1 MSSSEPVA
9 QFFRPVN
16 HASAVFAELAEAFR
30 MNLVV
35 AVARRQHSNLRS
47 PVSSP
52 NAGATGGASANGV
65 RRDHDAAGIARL
77 RSFPQDDM
85 GPASPPGLFPD
96 GASTAL

>member
-1 MSSSEPVA
+1 
-9 QFFRPVN
+9 
-16 HASAVFAELAEAFR
+16 

-65 RRDHDAAGIARL
+65 RRDHDAAGIARSRTSPKRTWGARRL
-77 RSFPQDDM
+77 AHTSESGVT
-85 GPASPPGLFPD
+85 GPRGQLCFASPEHIR
-96 GASTAL
+96 